1 MSERHP
7 LSQAILRGQVSAAVE
22 ATDQA
27 LEQGVPPKEILDS
40 YILAALQEIGE
51 KFEKSEIFVP
61 ELLISS
67 RAAKAALA
75 RIQPLLTSQGVK
87 PRGKVVIGTVKGDLH
102 DIGKNLVASLLSGS
116 GFEVID
122 LGVNVTPEG
131 FLAAAETHRA
141 DIVALSALL
150 TTTMP
155 AMKATIDALHKA
167 QVRERIKVIVGGAP
181 VTEAYAR
188 EIGADGFGR
197 DAHCAV
203 AVARNLVGAPD
214 SQRQPAAG

>member
-1 MSERHP
+1 MSETHP
-7 LSQAILRGQVSAAVE
+7 LYRAIVRGQVNEAVE

-27 LEQGVPPKEILDS
+27 LQQGMEPKEVLNRYLLS
-40 YILAALQEIGE
+40 ALEEIGQ
-51 KFEKSEIFVP
+51 KFEKNELFVP
-61 ELLISS
+61 ELIISS

-75 RIQPLLTSQGVK
+75 RIQPLLVSQGVK

-116 GFEVID
+116 GFEVVD
-122 LGVNVTPEG
+122 LGVNVAPEG
-131 FLAAAETHRA
+131 FLAAAKTHEA

-155 AMKATIDALHKA
+155 AMKDTIDAIKKA
-167 QVRERIKVIVGGAP
+167 GVRERVKVMVGGAP

-203 AVARNLVGAPD
+203 TVARNLLNGA
-214 SQRQPAAG
+214 AAS